1 MTKISLDTNAYSH
14 LMQGDPLVFQT
25 IVESETVYISTI
37 VIGELYAGFKGGNRY
52 NKNIHQLESFLE
64 KGEVHTL
71 NVTISTSEIF
81 GEIKSVLKAQGKRIP
96 LNDLWIAAHAIET
109 GSTLI
114 SFDSH
119 FKEIPGLRI
128 WEKLR
133 TI

>member
-1 MTKISLDTNAYSH
+1 M
-14 LMQGDPLVFQT
+14 
-25 IVESETVYISTI
+25 
-37 VIGELYAGFKGGNRY
+37 
-52 NKNIHQLESFLE
+52 NIHQLESFLE
-64 KGEVHTL
+64 KKEVHTI
-71 NVTISTSEIF
+71 NVTIFTSEIF
-81 GEIKSVLKAQGKRIP
+81 SEIKSALKAKRKMIP
-96 LNDLWIAAHAIET
+96 LNDLWIAGHAIET